1 MDLNKDIN
9 DLYKVLED
17 MNRQE
22 KAIRTILYDD
32 KLSAVDKIEQI
43 RAIATIEQME
53 QNRSFLE
60 GANRLKKWVEE
71 E

>member
-1 MDLNKDIN
+1 MNKDIN